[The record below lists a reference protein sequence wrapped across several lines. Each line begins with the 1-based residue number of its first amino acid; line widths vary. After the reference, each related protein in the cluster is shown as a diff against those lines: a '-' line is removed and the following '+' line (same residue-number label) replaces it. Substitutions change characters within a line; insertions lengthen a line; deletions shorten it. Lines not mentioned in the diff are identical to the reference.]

1 METLKGRGQ
10 VAGTTVEVYC
20 TIHSL
25 PLLSKSCRTAPN
37 TATTPIEAGGTIR
50 TLIHAPTTPRKAAAW
65 ANFAP
70 LGLQEHAG
78 NERERWGNEAN
89 DR

>member
-10 VAGTTVEVYC
+10 VGGLQYYTV

-70 LGLQEHAG
+70 LGLQDHAG